1 MEQRFKAPLIGRGP
15 NGAWVFLPVPFD
27 VGEVFGSKARVAVRG
42 MIDGASFRNSLLP
55 NGDGTRS
62 MPVNRQLMESANAA
76 VGKTVDVV
84 MVADT
89 EPRTVFVP
97 EDLEVALT
105 ISRAAALAF
114 DKLAHSYRKDY
125 VDWIVG
131 AKKTDTREPRIR
143 KCIEMLVAGMR
154 LKG

>member
-15 NGAWVFLPVPFD
+15 NGAWVFLPVPFN
-27 VGEVFGSKARVAVRG
+27 VSEVFGSKARVAVRG
-42 MIDGASFRNSLLP
+42 TLDGASFRNSLLP
-55 NGDGTRS
+55 NGDGTHS

-89 EPRTVFVP
+89 EPRTVCVP
-97 EDLEVALT
+97 EDLEVALRS
-105 ISRAAALAF
+105 SRAAALAF
-114 DKLAHSYRKDY
+114 DQLAYSYRKDY

-131 AKKTDTREPRIR
+131 AKKTDTRERRIR
-143 KCIEMLVAGMR
+143 KCIEMLVAGER
-154 LKG
+154 LKA